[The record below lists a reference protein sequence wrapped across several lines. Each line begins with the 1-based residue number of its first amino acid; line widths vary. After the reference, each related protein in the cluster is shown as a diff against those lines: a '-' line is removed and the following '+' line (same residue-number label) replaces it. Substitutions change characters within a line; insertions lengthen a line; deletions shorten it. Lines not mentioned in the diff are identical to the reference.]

1 MIAWTQITLSI
12 RRFGRGCRD
21 FIWLCRVTNK
31 AAAFSPI
38 TSSEN
43 DTKPLHFFVHGDK
56 YKLFGLIPA
65 TIHLFGTG
73 DRDYPVYLL
82 GTDQFGRDVFSRL
95 LYGSQIS
102 LSIGVIGILLSFT
115 FGMIIGGISGYFIGA
130 TDTVIMR
137 LCELIMSI
145 PALYLIISLRA
156 TFPPGMSSAQIYAM
170 IIIILSFIGWASMAR
185 VIRGMTLSLREQQF
199 ILAARALGQSHMKI
213 IVRHIL
219 PNTFSY
225 VIVAATLSVPYY
237 ILGEVVLSFL
247 GVGIQEP
254 SASWG
259 NMLTAAQNTEYLQN
273 YPWLLAPGA
282 AIFVTVLA
290 FNFLGD
296 GLRDAADTKSMN
308 LLEIKNLK
316 MDFGN
321 GADALRAVDGVS
333 LTIGAGETVCLV
345 GESGCGKTVTALV
358 HRAARADAASQLCR
372 RGNSVE
378 RSRRAENVERRIA
391 FTSAAAWSVMFFRNR
406 ARR

>member
-1 MIAWTQITLSI
+1 METTEPISIAETRAHLSPWQLFWLRLK
-12 RRFGRGCRD
+12 RRRIAMFGGVVLIFLYLVAIFAGFISPYHYERQDRD
-21 FIWLCRVTNK
+21 RFFHPPIWPKFQNFHFVVPRYEQLSGDFVYREV
-31 AAAFSPI
+31 P
-38 TSSEN
+38 N
-43 DTKPLHFFVHGDK
+43 DAKPLHFFVRGDK

-65 TIHLFGTG
+65 SIHLFGS
-73 DRDYPVYLL
+73 DDNYPVYLF

-102 LSIGVIGILLSFT
+102 LSIGVVGILLSFT
-115 FGMIIGGISGYFIGA
+115 FGMIVGGISGYFSGA

-156 TFPPGMSSAQIYAM
+156 TFPPSMTSAQIYAM

-199 ILAARALGQSHMKI
+199 VLAARALGQSHLKI
-213 IVRHIL
+213 ICRHIL

-237 ILGEVVLSFL
+237 ILGEVVLSYL

-259 NMLTAAQNTEYLQN
+259 LMLNAAQNTEYMRN

-290 FNFLGD
+290 FNFLGE
-296 GLRDAADTKSMN
+296 GLRDAADTKS
-308 LLEIKNLK
+308 L
-316 MDFGN
+316 
-321 GADALRAVDGVS
+321 
-333 LTIGAGETVCLV
+333 
-345 GESGCGKTVTALV
+345 
-358 HRAARADAASQLCR
+358 
-372 RGNSVE
+372 
-378 RSRRAENVERRIA
+378 
-391 FTSAAAWSVMFFRNR
+391 
-406 ARR
+406 

>member
-1 MIAWTQITLSI
+1 MVLYLIALFAGFVAPYSFNRQDRDRFFHPPTWPRLSGLHLVVPRYEQLPGDFNYRAI
-12 RRFGRGCRD
+12 R
-21 FIWLCRVTNK
+21 
-31 AAAFSPI
+31 
-38 TSSEN
+38 N
-43 DTKPLHFFVHGDK
+43 DTKPLHFFIRGDE
-56 YKLFGLIPA
+56 YKLFGLIPE
-65 TIHLFGTG
+65 TIHLFGTS
-73 DRDYPVYLL
+73 DPNYPVYLF
-82 GTDQFGRDVFSRL
+82 GTDQFGRDELSRL

-102 LSIGVIGILLSFT
+102 LSIGIVGILLSFT
-115 FGMIIGGISGYFIGA
+115 FGMIIGGISGYFSGW

-156 TFPPGMSSAQIYAM
+156 TFPPSLSSAQVYAM

-199 ILAARALGQSHMKI
+199 VLAARSLGQSHLKV

-254 SASWG
+254 NASWG
-259 NMLTAAQNTEYLQN
+259 NMLTAAQNTEYLQH

-282 AIFVTVLA
+282 AIFITVLA

-296 GLRDAADTKSMN
+296 GLRDAADTK
-308 LLEIKNLK
+308 
-316 MDFGN
+316 
-321 GADALRAVDGVS
+321 A
-333 LTIGAGETVCLV
+333 
-345 GESGCGKTVTALV
+345 
-358 HRAARADAASQLCR
+358 
-372 RGNSVE
+372 
-378 RSRRAENVERRIA
+378 
-391 FTSAAAWSVMFFRNR
+391 
-406 ARR
+406 

>member
-1 MIAWTQITLSI
+1 MRLTIISARIATDFFHPPIWPKLSGFHLVVP
-12 RRFGRGCRD
+12 RYEQLPGD
-21 FIWLCRVTNK
+21 FVYRAV
-31 AAAFSPI
+31 P
-38 TSSEN
+38 N
-43 DTKPLHFFVHGDK
+43 DTKPLHFFVRGDK

-65 TIHLFGTG
+65 SIHLFGTAMIII
-73 DRDYPVYLL
+73 RFICSAPTSL
-82 GTDQFGRDVFSRL
+82 GATFFRGCFTARKFRCPSASSAFCFRSR
-95 LYGSQIS
+95 
-102 LSIGVIGILLSFT
+102 
-115 FGMIIGGISGYFIGA
+115 FGMIIGGISGYFAGA

-156 TFPPGMSSAQIYAM
+156 TFPPSMSSSQIYAM

-199 ILAARALGQSHMKI
+199 VLAARSLGQSHLKI

-259 NMLTAAQNTEYLQN
+259 LMLNAAQNTEYLQN

-296 GLRDAADTKSMN
+296 GLRDAADTKS
-308 LLEIKNLK
+308 L
-316 MDFGN
+316 
-321 GADALRAVDGVS
+321 
-333 LTIGAGETVCLV
+333 
-345 GESGCGKTVTALV
+345 
-358 HRAARADAASQLCR
+358 
-372 RGNSVE
+372 
-378 RSRRAENVERRIA
+378 
-391 FTSAAAWSVMFFRNR
+391 
-406 ARR
+406 

>member
-1 MIAWTQITLSI
+1 MKRTAPSQNLTAEQPLSPWQLFWRRLQRRRIAMVGGVILIGLYLVALFAGFVAPYHFERQDRDRFFHPPTWLRLSGF
-12 RRFGRGCRD
+12 RLVVPRYEQLPGD
-21 FIWLCRVTNK
+21 FNYRAVPNE
-31 AAAFSPI
+31 ARPI
-38 TSSEN
+38 
-43 DTKPLHFFVHGDK
+43 HFFVPGEK

-73 DRDYPVYLL
+73 DDQYPVYLL
-82 GTDQFGRDVFSRL
+82 GTDQFGRDVLSRL

-102 LSIGVIGILLSFT
+102 LSIGIVGILLSFS
-115 FGMIIGGISGYFIGA
+115 FGMIIGGISGYFSGR

-156 TFPPGMSSAQIYAM
+156 TFPPGMSSAQVYAM

-199 ILAARALGQSHMKI
+199 VLAARALGQSHLKL

-254 SASWG
+254 NASWG
-259 NMLTAAQNTEYLQN
+259 NMLTAAQNTEYLRN

-296 GLRDAADTKSMN
+296 GLRDAADTKS
-308 LLEIKNLK
+308 
-316 MDFGN
+316 
-321 GADALRAVDGVS
+321 
-333 LTIGAGETVCLV
+333 
-345 GESGCGKTVTALV
+345 
-358 HRAARADAASQLCR
+358 
-372 RGNSVE
+372 
-378 RSRRAENVERRIA
+378 
-391 FTSAAAWSVMFFRNR
+391 
-406 ARR
+406 

>member
-1 MIAWTQITLSI
+1 MNQTAPIQNQTAEQPLSPWQLFRRRLKQRRIAMAGGAILIVLYLVALFAGFVAPYSYDRLDTNYS
-12 RRFGRGCRD
+12 FHPP
-21 FIWLCRVTNK
+21 IWPRLQGSHLVVPRYEQGGGVFTYH
-31 AAAFSPI
+31 I
-38 TSSEN
+38 VEN
-43 DTKPLHFFVHGDK
+43 DVKPMHFLVHGDK

-65 TIHLFGTG
+65 SIHLFGG
-73 DRDYPVYLL
+73 DDNHPIYLF

-102 LSIGVIGILLSFT
+102 LSIGIIGILLSFT
-115 FGMIIGGISGYFIGA
+115 FGMIIGGISGYFSGA

-156 TFPPGMSSAQIYAM
+156 AFPPGMSSAQIYAM

-199 ILAARALGQSHMKI
+199 VLAARSLGQTHLKV

-259 NMLTAAQNTEYLQN
+259 NMLTAAQNTEYLRN

-282 AIFVTVLA
+282 AIFITVLA

-296 GLRDAADTKSMN
+296 GLRDAADTK
-308 LLEIKNLK
+308 
-316 MDFGN
+316 
-321 GADALRAVDGVS
+321 A
-333 LTIGAGETVCLV
+333 
-345 GESGCGKTVTALV
+345 
-358 HRAARADAASQLCR
+358 
-372 RGNSVE
+372 
-378 RSRRAENVERRIA
+378 
-391 FTSAAAWSVMFFRNR
+391 
-406 ARR
+406 

>member
-1 MIAWTQITLSI
+1 MFGGVILIFLYLVAIFAGFVAPYSYERLDTNYSFHPPIWPKLSGFHLVVP
-12 RRFGRGCRD
+12 RYESVPGD
-21 FIWLCRVTNK
+21 FVYREIL
-31 AAAFSPI
+31 
-38 TSSEN
+38 N
-43 DTKPLHFFVHGDK
+43 DTKPLHFFIRGDK
-56 YKLFGLIPA
+56 YKIFGLIPA
-65 TIHLFGTG
+65 STHLFGTG
-73 DRDYPVYLL
+73 DDNYPIYLF
-82 GTDQFGRDVFSRL
+82 GADQFGRDVFSRL

-115 FGMIIGGISGYFIGA
+115 FGMIIGGISGYFSGA

-137 LCELIMSI
+137 FCELIMSI

-156 TFPPGMSSAQIYAM
+156 TFPPSMSSAQIYAM

-199 ILAARALGQSHMKI
+199 VLAARALGQSHLKI

-237 ILGEVVLSFL
+237 ILGEVVLSYL

-259 NMLTAAQNTEYLQN
+259 LMLNAAQNTEYMRN

-282 AIFVTVLA
+282 AIFITVLA

-296 GLRDAADTKSMN
+296 GLRDAADTKS
-308 LLEIKNLK
+308 L
-316 MDFGN
+316 
-321 GADALRAVDGVS
+321 
-333 LTIGAGETVCLV
+333 
-345 GESGCGKTVTALV
+345 
-358 HRAARADAASQLCR
+358 
-372 RGNSVE
+372 
-378 RSRRAENVERRIA
+378 
-391 FTSAAAWSVMFFRNR
+391 
-406 ARR
+406 

>member
-1 MIAWTQITLSI
+1 MVGGGILIVLYFVALLAGFIAPYSYQ
-12 RRFGRGCRD
+12 RQDRDRF
-21 FIWLCRVTNK
+21 FHPPIWPRSEGFHLVVPRSEQGEG
-31 AAAFSPI
+31 AFVYHLVPS
-38 TSSEN
+38 
-43 DTKPLHFFVHGDK
+43 DTRPLRFFVRGDE

-65 TIHLFGTG
+65 TTHLFGTG
-73 DRDYPVYLL
+73 DKNYPVYLF

-102 LSIGVIGILLSFT
+102 LSIGIVGILLSFS
-115 FGMIIGGISGYFIGA
+115 FGMIIGGISGYFSGA
-130 TDTVIMR
+130 TDNVIMR

-156 TFPPGMSSAQIYAM
+156 TFPPGMSSAQVYAM
-170 IIIILSFIGWASMAR
+170 IIVILSFIGWASMAR

-199 ILAARALGQSHMKI
+199 VLAARALGQSHLKV

-254 SASWG
+254 NASWG
-259 NMLTAAQNTEYLQN
+259 NMLTAAQNTDYLQH

-296 GLRDAADTKSMN
+296 GLRDAADTKS
-308 LLEIKNLK
+308 L
-316 MDFGN
+316 
-321 GADALRAVDGVS
+321 
-333 LTIGAGETVCLV
+333 
-345 GESGCGKTVTALV
+345 
-358 HRAARADAASQLCR
+358 
-372 RGNSVE
+372 
-378 RSRRAENVERRIA
+378 
-391 FTSAAAWSVMFFRNR
+391 
-406 ARR
+406 

>member
-1 MIAWTQITLSI
+1 MNETAPIQNRTAEQPLSPWQLFRRRLKQRRIAMAGGVILIVLYLVALFAGFVAPYSY
-12 RRFGRGCRD
+12 D
-21 FIWLCRVTNK
+21 HLDTNYSFHQPILPHLQNFRLVVPRYEQG
-31 AAAFSPI
+31 AAIFSYHAVVGDSKPI
-38 TSSEN
+38 
-43 DTKPLHFFVHGDK
+43 HFFVHGAK
-56 YKLFGLIPA
+56 YKLFGLVPTA
-65 TIHLFGTG
+65 IHLFGTG
-73 DRDYPVYLL
+73 DDRYPIYLL

-115 FGMIIGGISGYFIGA
+115 FGMMIGGISGYFSGW

-156 TFPPGMSSAQIYAM
+156 TFPPGMSSAQVYAM

-199 ILAARALGQSHMKI
+199 VLAARSLGQTHLKV

-254 SASWG
+254 NASWG
-259 NMLTAAQNTEYLQN
+259 NMLTAAQNTEYLRN

-282 AIFVTVLA
+282 AIFITVLA

-296 GLRDAADTKSMN
+296 GLRDAADTK
-308 LLEIKNLK
+308 
-316 MDFGN
+316 
-321 GADALRAVDGVS
+321 A
-333 LTIGAGETVCLV
+333 
-345 GESGCGKTVTALV
+345 
-358 HRAARADAASQLCR
+358 
-372 RGNSVE
+372 
-378 RSRRAENVERRIA
+378 
-391 FTSAAAWSVMFFRNR
+391 
-406 ARR
+406 

>member
-1 MIAWTQITLSI
+1 MNEATPIQNPAAGRTLSPWQLF
-12 RRFGRGCRD
+12 RRRLKRRRIAVAGGMVLIGLYLVALFAGFIAPHSFERLDRD
-21 FIWLCRVTNK
+21 RFFHPPTWPQLAGFHLVVPRDEPLPGNFKYRAV
-31 AAAFSPI
+31 PD
-38 TSSEN
+38 
-43 DTKPLHFFVHGDK
+43 DTRPVRFFVRGDK
-56 YKLFGLIPA
+56 YRLFGLIPA
-65 TIHLFGTG
+65 AVHLFGTG
-73 DRDYPVYLL
+73 DDNYPVYLL

-102 LSIGVIGILLSFT
+102 LSIGVIGIVLSFT
-115 FGMIIGGISGYFIGA
+115 LGMIIGGVSGYFGGG

-156 TFPPGMSSAQIYAM
+156 TFPPGMSSTQVYAM
-170 IIIILSFIGWASMAR
+170 IIVILSFIHWAGMAR

-199 ILAARALGQSHMKI
+199 VLAARALGQSNLKV

-254 SASWG
+254 NASWG
-259 NMLTAAQNTEYLQN
+259 NMLTAAQNTEYLRN

-296 GLRDAADTKSMN
+296 GLRDAADTK
-308 LLEIKNLK
+308 
-316 MDFGN
+316 
-321 GADALRAVDGVS
+321 A
-333 LTIGAGETVCLV
+333 
-345 GESGCGKTVTALV
+345 
-358 HRAARADAASQLCR
+358 
-372 RGNSVE
+372 
-378 RSRRAENVERRIA
+378 
-391 FTSAAAWSVMFFRNR
+391 
-406 ARR
+406 

>member
-1 MIAWTQITLSI
+1 MNATAPRQNPIEEQPLSPGQLFW
-12 RRFGRGCRD
+12 RRLKQR
-21 FIWLCRVTNK
+21 RVAMMGGVILIGLYLVALFAGFVAPYTYDRLDTNYSFHPPLWPK
-31 AAAFSPI
+31 FSGFHLVVPRYEPGPGSFVYRAVAGDSKPI
-38 TSSEN
+38 Q
-43 DTKPLHFFVHGDK
+43 FFVRGDK

-65 TIHLFGTG
+65 SIHLFGTG
-73 DRDYPVYLL
+73 DNRYPVYLL
-82 GTDQFGRDVFSRL
+82 GTDQFGRDVLSRL

-102 LSIGVIGILLSFT
+102 LSIGIIGIALSFA
-115 FGMIIGGISGYFIGA
+115 FGLIIGGISGYFSGV
-130 TDTVIMR
+130 TDNVIMR
-137 LCELIMSI
+137 ACELIMSI

-156 TFPPGMSSAQIYAM
+156 TFPPSMSSAQVYAM
-170 IIIILSFIGWASMAR
+170 IVIILSLIGWASMAR

-199 ILAARALGQSHMKI
+199 VLAARALGQTHLKV

-259 NMLTAAQNTEYLQN
+259 NMLTAAQNTEYLRN

-296 GLRDAADTKSMN
+296 GLRDAADTK
-308 LLEIKNLK
+308 
-316 MDFGN
+316 
-321 GADALRAVDGVS
+321 A
-333 LTIGAGETVCLV
+333 
-345 GESGCGKTVTALV
+345 
-358 HRAARADAASQLCR
+358 
-372 RGNSVE
+372 
-378 RSRRAENVERRIA
+378 
-391 FTSAAAWSVMFFRNR
+391 
-406 ARR
+406 